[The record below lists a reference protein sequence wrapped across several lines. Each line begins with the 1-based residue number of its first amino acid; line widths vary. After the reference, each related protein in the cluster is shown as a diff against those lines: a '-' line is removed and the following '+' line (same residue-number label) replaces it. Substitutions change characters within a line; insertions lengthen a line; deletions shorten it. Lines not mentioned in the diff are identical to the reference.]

1 MTGSSSSVVKT
12 FPRFPSVKMVERF
25 FNATLAE
32 KMLEKKVKDNTNFR
46 VQNSIETNQ
55 VGKQTKFDPVKKIL
69 FHQTPE
75 LINVEWPS

>member
-32 KMLEKKVKDNTNFR
+32 KMLEKKGQGQHEPKSSEFNRKQPGGQTD
-46 VQNSIETNQ
+46 Q
-55 VGKQTKFDPVKKIL
+55 V
-69 FHQTPE
+69 
-75 LINVEWPS
+75 

>member
-32 KMLEKKVKDNTNFR
+32 KMLEKRVKDNTNLR
-46 VQNSIETNQ
+46 VQSSVESNQ
-55 VGKQTKFDPVKKIL
+55 AGNQTKFDPHMKIL
-69 FHQTPE
+69 FHQM
-75 LINVEWPS
+75 S